1 MTPAIIAIA
10 AIPPITGP
18 AIQALLLLLR
28 SSGVIGSGVGVS
40 VIVEMVLL
48 EGIVVVKIKE
58 LGVDRVVEL
67 GRSVDSVADALT
79 EGGVT
84 K

>member
-1 MTPAIIAIA
+1 MTPAIRAIA

-48 EGIVVVKIKE
+48 EGIVVVKIEE

-67 GRSVDSVADALT
+67 EVVDSVADA
-79 EGGVT
+79 GG
-84 K
+84 

>member
-28 SSGVIGSGVGVS
+28 SSGVIGSAVGVS

-48 EGIVVVKIKE
+48 EGIVVVEVGE

-67 GRSVDSVADALT
+67 EVVVGALT

>member
-67 GRSVDSVADALT
+67 GRSVDSVADA
-79 EGGVT
+79 GG
-84 K
+84 